1 MFSAFMID
9 FSFVLLAMTLLAF
22 FKPQIARQTSK
33 GKAVALFGAMSII
46 VFVLGLEMIKMQGG
60 DAKLSQLESFTVT
73 ITAVILGYVIGIA
86 NSRAIRAQAQ
96 NSATQS
102 TENQPLEAK
111 ETEESPASKTAQSLQ
126 ESANDHRSL

>member
-33 GKAVALFGAMSII
+33 GKAVALFGAMSIL
-46 VFVLGLEMIKMQGG
+46 VFALGLEMIKMQGG
-60 DAKLSQLESFTVT
+60 DATLGQLESFTVT

-86 NSRAIRAQAQ
+86 NSRAMRAHAQ
-96 NSATQS
+96 NSASQP
-102 TENQPLEAK
+102 TESQPLEAK
-111 ETEESPASKTAQSLQ
+111 ETDESPASKPTESLQ
-126 ESANDHRSL
+126 EAANDRQSV